1 MGAPTVI
8 PLEPNYAVSR
18 MMGQSVAAFVNVF
31 AHQEPGKQTF
41 TALGYPGEVLIA
53 QMGSPFRGI
62 YNDERPGGL
71 VYAVVGTSFGTLDAN
86 GTLTTIGTVSGDDLV
101 EW

>member
-1 MGAPTVI
+1 MGAPTVV

-41 TALGYPGEVLIA
+41 IALGYPGEVLVA
-53 QMGSPFRGI
+53 QQAAPLRG
-62 YNDERPGGL
+62 
-71 VYAVVGTSFGTLDAN
+71 V
-86 GTLTTIGTVSGDDLV
+86 
-101 EW
+101 